1 MTETAIKEALFKR
14 FKTLNSFSNITFLV
28 IEDNEVKNVALPNKD
43 FTPPADN
50 RWFSLDFLPDEP
62 EQIAVGCPQLT
73 GWTGLL
79 QIAIYTPLNRGE
91 EEADT
96 KYEWIAKLFAPGT
109 EFGGVMIN
117 KVYSPDTE
125 PEENVYRK
133 VVRVEWSADIDQ
145 GE

>member
-14 FKTLNSFSNITFLV
+14 FETLNSFSNISFITENNAN
-28 IEDNEVKNVALPNKD
+28 IAYPNKD

-50 RWFSLDFLPDEP
+50 RWFALDFLPDEP
-62 EQIAVGCPQLT
+62 EQIALGCPQLT

-96 KYEWIAKLFAPGT
+96 KYEWIAQLFAPGT

-133 VVRVEWSADIDQ
+133 VVRVEWNADIDQ